1 MEGDERMKPK
11 YGQEW
16 IYYGPYTSAIERHQK
31 VKLLK
36 DDENHVDFLLE
47 YEGYGPNNGRHI
59 ASKEWIIENFKPC
72 NPLWK
77 VLNG

>member
-16 IYYGPYTSAIERHQK
+16 IYCGPDARSIERYQK

-36 DDENHVDFLLE
+36 DDENHGDFLLE
-47 YEGYGPNNGRHI
+47 YGDFGPDKARHI
-59 ASKEWIIENFKPC
+59 ASEGWIIKNFKPC

-77 VLNG
+77 VLNE